1 MTTPRLLDQ
10 VRDAIRVR
18 HYSRRT
24 EDTYVHWIRRFILF
38 HAKRH
43 PREMGEREI
52 TAFLTY
58 LAVQKNVAASTQ
70 NQALSALLF
79 LYQKVLEM
87 PVDWLD
93 DVVRARRPK
102 RLPVVLS
109 RDEVA
114 RWFNALS
121 GAPRLIAQLM
131 YGTGMR
137 LMEALRLRVKDLD
150 FERCQVVVRAGK
162 GDKDRYTVLPGSLV
176 EPLRAHLI
184 QVHALHQADLAAGFG
199 SVALPFALARKYPQ
213 ADREWGWQYAFP
225 SGKLST
231 ARGDTVL
238 RRHHLDEKNL
248 QRAFRQAAQR
258 CRFGKPVSSHTLR
271 HCFATH
277 LLEAGYDIRTIQ
289 ELLGHKDVSTTMIYT
304 HVLNRGGRGVVSP
317 LD

>member
-52 TAFLTY
+52 TAFLTF
-58 LAVQKNVAASTQ
+58 LAVKKNVAASTQ

-87 PVDWLD
+87 PVEWLD

-114 RWFNALS
+114 RWLNALS
-121 GAPRLIAQLM
+121 GIPQLVAQLM
-131 YGTGMR
+131 FGTGMH
-137 LMEALRLRVKDLD
+137 LMEALRLPIVNGAGSTCSRR
-150 FERCQVVVRAGK
+150 ERSRPRGANGAAPPRSWRPMVF
-162 GDKDRYTVLPGSLV
+162 P
-176 EPLRAHLI
+176 
-184 QVHALHQADLAAGFG
+184 AL
-199 SVALPFALARKYPQ
+199 
-213 ADREWGWQYAFP
+213 
-225 SGKLST
+225 
-231 ARGDTVL
+231 
-238 RRHHLDEKNL
+238 
-248 QRAFRQAAQR
+248 
-258 CRFGKPVSSHTLR
+258 TL
-271 HCFATH
+271 
-277 LLEAGYDIRTIQ
+277 
-289 ELLGHKDVSTTMIYT
+289 K
-304 HVLNRGGRGVVSP
+304 
-317 LD
+317 